1 MQGTSRAAYGDPSTS
16 AEPVAPSYVAPSLAG
31 QRLDEIER
39 RAILDTL
46 RATSGNKAKTSR
58 MLGVS
63 EKTIYNKLK
72 QYRMSGTMSDE
83 WSTASE

>member
-1 MQGTSRAAYGDPSTS
+1 MQGTSGTTFVDPSTS
-16 AEPVAPSYVAPSLAG
+16 AEPVAPSYAEPSLAG

-39 RAILDTL
+39 RAIFDTL

-72 QYRMSGTMSDE
+72 QYRMSGKMSDGH
-83 WSTASE
+83 SAARV

>member
-1 MQGTSRAAYGDPSTS
+1 MQDFSGPTRVDSSTS
-16 AEPVAPSYVAPSLAG
+16 VAPVEPSLAGELFARPSLAG
-31 QRLDEIER
+31 QRLDVIER

-46 RATSGNKAKTSR
+46 HATGGNKAKTSR

-72 QYRMSGTMSDE
+72 QYRIGGKM
-83 WSTASE
+83 TAER